1 MANNAIINN
10 GMRQVAGSMNVKQVG
25 EPGAFSGMPGQGHI
39 PTEKPLFGLPNRLM
53 QQKVQQSQHQTKG
66 QQSLMTIS
74 GAQASTNA
82 SSGAGYLIR
91 GYNGSA

>member
-53 QQKVQQSQHQTKG
+53 QQKVQQSHHQTKG
-66 QQSLMTIS
+66 Q
-74 GAQASTNA
+74 
-82 SSGAGYLIR
+82 
-91 GYNGSA
+91 